1 MGDIEVLRN
10 LGLMVV
16 AAAFAVLLLR
26 CTRTPTIVLYILA
39 GLFIGPGIG
48 WVAPG
53 MAQGAGEAAHHGALE
68 VIAEIGIALL
78 LFLVGL
84 ELSLDRIRDVGKVAV
99 LAGLG
104 QVVFTALGGFL
115 ISLLL
120 TFTVVESIF
129 LAVALTFSSTVVVV
143 KLLDQKQELHTLYGR
158 ISVGI
163 FLVQDLV
170 VIVALTFVAGLG
182 PAGAEA
188 GGVAVGAMLGSLAL
202 AFGGMGVL
210 LVFALLAA
218 RYLLPRPVGW
228 AGGSPPVLFLG
239 ALAWCFL
246 FVVAAEKLG
255 LSMEIGAFLAGL
267 SLAQI
272 AGSEDL
278 RRRVHPLMNFFVMI
292 FFVSLGVQM
301 ELGAAVSQWFSAL
314 VLSFFVL
321 VGSPLIFMPVIRA
334 CGYGA
339 RTSFLTSVTLAQI
352 SEFSFIFTALG
363 VSAGLID
370 SAILSLVAVV
380 GLVTIG
386 LSSFMIL
393 YNHALYDWCRRTGL
407 LRRLRLAGEGGIE
420 APEGGEGHRLS
431 GHVIVV
437 GMNALGRRIV
447 EAIHREGEHV
457 VAVDTDPAKLEG
469 LPGPHVRGSIDLLAV
484 QEEVNLGAAKL
495 VVSALQ
501 IEETNNLL
509 AYHCRARGVVSA
521 IHAFDESVF
530 DELRR
535 LGVGYLIDT
544 TQQGAVEAATRA
556 YGERGEV
563 GP

>member
-1 MGDIEVLRN
+1 VGDIEVLRN

-202 AFGGMGVL
+202 AFG
-210 LVFALLAA
+210 
-218 RYLLPRPVGW
+218 
-228 AGGSPPVLFLG
+228 
-239 ALAWCFL
+239 
-246 FVVAAEKLG
+246 
-255 LSMEIGAFLAGL
+255 
-267 SLAQI
+267 
-272 AGSEDL
+272 
-278 RRRVHPLMNFFVMI
+278 
-292 FFVSLGVQM
+292 
-301 ELGAAVSQWFSAL
+301 
-314 VLSFFVL
+314 
-321 VGSPLIFMPVIRA
+321 
-334 CGYGA
+334 
-339 RTSFLTSVTLAQI
+339 
-352 SEFSFIFTALG
+352 
-363 VSAGLID
+363 
-370 SAILSLVAVV
+370 
-380 GLVTIG
+380 
-386 LSSFMIL
+386 
-393 YNHALYDWCRRTGL
+393 CR
-407 LRRLRLAGEGGIE
+407 
-420 APEGGEGHRLS
+420 
-431 GHVIVV
+431 
-437 GMNALGRRIV
+437 GR
-447 EAIHREGEHV
+447 
-457 VAVDTDPAKLEG
+457 
-469 LPGPHVRGSIDLLAV
+469 
-484 QEEVNLGAAKL
+484 
-495 VVSALQ
+495 
-501 IEETNNLL
+501 
-509 AYHCRARGVVSA
+509 
-521 IHAFDESVF
+521 
-530 DELRR
+530 
-535 LGVGYLIDT
+535 
-544 TQQGAVEAATRA
+544 
-556 YGERGEV
+556 
-563 GP
+563 